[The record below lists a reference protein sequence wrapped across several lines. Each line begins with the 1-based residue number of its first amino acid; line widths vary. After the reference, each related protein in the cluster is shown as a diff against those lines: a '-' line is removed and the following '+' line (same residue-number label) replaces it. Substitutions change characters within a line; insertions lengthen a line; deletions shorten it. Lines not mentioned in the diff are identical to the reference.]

1 MNSFLAASSSS
12 NHGAENRLGKRLIYR
27 LIYKTEVG
35 FGIFM
40 ERFNDMFQSTI

>member
-1 MNSFLAASSSS
+1 MKSFLVALSSS
-12 NHGAENRLGKRLIYR
+12 NHGAENKLGKR

-40 ERFNDMFQSTI
+40 ERFNDMFQSAI